1 MNGAMDGSQQC
12 PTYNS
17 MLLVCS
23 IRIFSI
29 TPLVCLF
36 GVLPVNYHGKEMSNT
51 HIPAD
56 ALNVFTI
63 ANVKEG
69 SPK

>member
-1 MNGAMDGSQQC
+1 
-12 PTYNS
+12 

>member
-1 MNGAMDGSQQC
+1 M
-12 PTYNS
+12 PLNS
-17 MLLVCS
+17 VQLTIVCYLSAAFVSSPSRLLFVY
-23 IRIFSI
+23 
-29 TPLVCLF
+29 LA
-36 GVLPVNYHGKEMSNT
+36 GVLPVNYHGKEMPNT